1 LVAVPILSASDS
13 SLKNVRGD
21 TFRAASEALPEV
33 RKNKA
38 RRANFDVM

>member
-1 LVAVPILSASDS
+1 LVAAPFLSASDS
-13 SLKNVRGD
+13 SLKNARDD
-21 TFRAASEALPEV
+21 TFRTASEALPEV